1 MPACAGDKE
10 IKFDGVS
17 LCSDELIKHEIP
29 PVGIS
34 FRMIQASK
42 RILYSMGDFTNLLG
56 LSDGSST
63 REMR

>member
-1 MPACAGDKE
+1 MPACVGGKE

-17 LCSDELIKHEIP
+17 LCSDESIKYYIP
-29 PVGIS
+29 PVGMS

-63 REMR
+63 REMM